1 MKVIKVT
8 GAIIQKENNIP
19 KLLAKI
25 LAGRDVNSSEV
36 NSFLNPE
43 VNKLILDPSKL
54 YDLDKGVDFI
64 SDCMSKKQ
72 RIGILGDY
80 DVDGATSSSILKLFF
95 DHYNIQTEIYI
106 PDRLKEGYG
115 PNKLAIDFFSN
126 QGIDT
131 FITVDCG
138 ATSIEPMIYAQSK
151 GMNPII
157 IDHHKVDSDL
167 PVSYAHINPS
177 SCLLYTSPSPRDG

>member
-1 MKVIKVT
+1 MHNNGFFLENKFSAKGSLWKERTSDLEKVS
-8 GAIIQKENNIP
+8 IIQKENNIP

-95 DHYNIQTEIYI
+95 VPKDSKNIF
-106 PDRLKEGYG
+106 R
-115 PNKLAIDFFSN
+115 
-126 QGIDT
+126 
-131 FITVDCG
+131 C
-138 ATSIEPMIYAQSK
+138 
-151 GMNPII
+151 
-157 IDHHKVDSDL
+157 
-167 PVSYAHINPS
+167 
-177 SCLLYTSPSPRDG
+177 

>member
-1 MKVIKVT
+1 MNNNGSFLENKFSAKGSLWIERVSDLEKVS
-8 GAIIQKENNIP
+8 IIQKENNIP

-115 PNKLAIDFFSN
+115 PNKLAIDFFL
-126 QGIDT
+126 I
-131 FITVDCG
+131 
-138 ATSIEPMIYAQSK
+138 
-151 GMNPII
+151 
-157 IDHHKVDSDL
+157 KVL
-167 PVSYAHINPS
+167 I
-177 SCLLYTSPSPRDG
+177 LL